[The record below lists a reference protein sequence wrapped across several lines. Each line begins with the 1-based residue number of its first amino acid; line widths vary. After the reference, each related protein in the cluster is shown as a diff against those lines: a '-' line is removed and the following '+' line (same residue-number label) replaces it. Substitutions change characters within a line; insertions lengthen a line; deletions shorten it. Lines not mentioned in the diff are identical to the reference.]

1 MLINLQG
8 YGVSLI
14 QGFGL
19 TAILGVSSLFV
30 SMIFGILAAMAAT
43 NSKAWIRSISFFYT
57 TIIRGVPDLV
67 LLFLIFYGGQILLN
81 KITDLFGLQMISLN
95 QFWAGVLTIGFI
107 FGAFMAETF
116 RGAILAVPKGQ
127 NEAAIACGMK
137 KLLIF
142 RRIILPQAM
151 RHALPGIGNN
161 WLVMLKTTA
170 LVSLI
175 GLDDLV
181 RRADNAGKAL
191 RDPFTFYLMASIG
204 FLIFT
209 SISIVIFK
217 YLEKRYNTGFK

>member
-30 SMIFGILAAMAAT
+30 SMIFGILAAIAAT
-43 NSKAWIRSISFFYT
+43 HSKAWIRSISFFYT